1 LRRLVAAVQPGVED
15 AEDAAVRVHKRQH
28 KRQHRH
34 SNKVEVEVEVVEVV
48 VVEAK
53 KLGCS

>member
-1 LRRLVAAVQPGVED
+1 MRRLVAAVQPGVED

-34 SNKVEVEVEVVEVV
+34 SNKVEVEVV